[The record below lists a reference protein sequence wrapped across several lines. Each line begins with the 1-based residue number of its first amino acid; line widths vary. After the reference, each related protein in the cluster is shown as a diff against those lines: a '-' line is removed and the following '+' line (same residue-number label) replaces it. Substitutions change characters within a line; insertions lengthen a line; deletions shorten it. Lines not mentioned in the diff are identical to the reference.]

1 MFGVEV
7 ISMMGAVYSHQKA
20 LQVERLHF
28 QGGGQLKVPGSYS
41 LRGQSA
47 NPPHPQKKVRRWH
60 CSGGKVGSWR
70 GKNRCSDGNHCME
83 WTEVVTLAEDTCR
96 MEKVCA
102 VMEEHC
108 AKERIELLGRGSYGD
123 AALGF
128 AAVIRVSAVMK
139 S

>member
-1 MFGVEV
+1 
-7 ISMMGAVYSHQKA
+7 MMGAVYSHQKA

-70 GKNRCSDGNHCME
+70 GKNHCSDGNHCME
-83 WTEVVTLAEDTCR
+83 WTEVVTRAEDTCR
-96 MEKVCA
+96 MGKVSA
-102 VMEEHC
+102 GMKEHS
-108 AKERIELLGRGSYGD
+108 AKERVRLLGRGSYGD

-139 S
+139 N